1 MFLPIQGFHPRYH
14 DKKSKQTVKTIISNE
29 VTIIRIENISLDK
42 DQILNETIN
51 AGISVSLNIGFFILS
66 TYSYFQYM

>member
-1 MFLPIQGFHPRYH
+1 MFFSIQGFHPRYH
-14 DKKSKQTVKTIISNE
+14 DKKSKQTVKTVISNE
-29 VTIIRIENISLDK
+29 ITIIRIENISLDK